1 MQASEASAAFADLVQ
16 AVKKQI
22 AAWNER
28 SPAML
33 ASLLQ
38 DCSLPVILEMIVLLE
53 QEPPEYVQQALAK
66 LLIARYL
73 RENMELDIFRA
84 ELWSLVNAKDL
95 RWALRDLL
103 MSLTD
108 ICRQQPRNHPNY
120 GLYQALSLV
129 AEEALQEIEGHLQTQ
144 PRRKRKR
151 YPVSVART
159 AELPDLSSLTFEPV
173 DSGAKT
179 MLPGGLRR
187 TGTLSQL
194 PAFISMPHQ
203 SSHTSQAQWVLDWHA
218 LEINAQQTELLLDHL
233 PQIYALISHWDPQ
246 ETPLDLADI
255 LHPFS
260 VSELIE
266 IAGALVPHPE
276 QELFLRYLALWL
288 HLKLLA
294 EDLPLLPETLRQIF
308 ADPRSHIQRVLPALG
323 YYLYCSSH
331 SFYGIQQQA
340 LIRLEQRQGYLYQL
354 ILDEWAKNKRIRS
367 FMSGWLP
374 RKEQASVKLLAAYD
388 WEYIF
393 FILNRSWARSVIRDV
408 YGIFHGSSAFVNQIV
423 QPETSRGFGNLRES
437 SGVSFLATRQISDL
451 LRKQPSA
458 QANPELKLSQFDSFV
473 SDRYRRDVLRKE
485 QRPDLNSA
493 SLKRL
498 ERFAHTIQQRAV
510 QQGLSLQVAA
520 QLGMAQILQS
530 YMYLSLERLEWL
542 SYELTRIWLGCCD
555 LAQPLPPQIEVILA
569 GLFEAIASE
578 VLKALPQ
585 RQQGQTVLRALLD
598 SLFQAV
604 LEFAQLQN
612 IDPGWIREAAQ
623 ELGQTLNHQAY
634 QAWLPFYRQHFQTLL
649 TP

>member
-1 MQASEASAAFADLVQ
+1 MQEAEATAALDDLVQ

-28 SPAML
+28 SPAIL

-38 DCSLPVILEMIVLLE
+38 DCSLPVILEIIVLLE

-66 LLIARYL
+66 MLISRYL

-103 MSLTD
+103 MSIMD
-108 ICRQQPRNHPNY
+108 ISRQQPNNHPNF
-120 GLYQALSLV
+120 GMYQALSLL

-151 YPVSVART
+151 YHVSVART

-173 DSGAKT
+173 DMGVKSA
-179 MLPGGLRR
+179 LPGSQRR

-194 PAFISMPHQ
+194 PSFISLPNQ
-203 SSHTSQAQWVLDWHA
+203 PNKSDWVLDWHA
-218 LEINAQQTELLLDHL
+218 LEINSQQSELLLNHL
-233 PQIYALISHWDPQ
+233 PPIYALISQWDPQ
-246 ETPLDLADI
+246 ETPLELAET
-255 LHPFS
+255 LHSFS
-260 VSELIE
+260 IPELVE

-276 QELFLRYLALWL
+276 QELFLRYIAIWV
-288 HLKLLA
+288 HLKLLS

-308 ADPRSHIQRVLPALG
+308 GDSRSHIQRVLPALG

-374 RKEQASVKLLAAYD
+374 RKEQASVKLLASYD
-388 WEYIF
+388 WEFIF

-408 YGIFHGSSAFVNQIV
+408 YGIFHGSSAFATQIV

-451 LRKQPSA
+451 LRKQPSTL
-458 QANPELKLSQFDSFV
+458 ANHEVRISQFENFV
-473 SDRYRRDVLRKE
+473 ADRYRRDVLRKE
-485 QRPDLNSA
+485 QRPGLNPA
-493 SLKRL
+493 TLKRL
-498 ERFAHTIQQRAV
+498 ERFARTIQQRAE
-510 QQGLSLQVAA
+510 QQSLELQDAA
-520 QLGMAQILQS
+520 RVGMAETLNS

-542 SYELTRIWLGCCD
+542 SYELTRIWLGCCE
-555 LAQPLPPQIEVILA
+555 LNAQLLEQVKSILA

-585 RQQGQTVLRALLD
+585 RQQGQAVMQALLD

-604 LEFAQLQN
+604 LEFAQMQK
-612 IDPGWIREAAQ
+612 IDPNWIREAAN
-623 ELGQTLNHQAY
+623 ELGMSLRSHSQ
-634 QAWLPFYRQHFQTLL
+634 QAWLPFYRQHFQTLI